1 MKRTAWILCL
11 VPLLAAC
18 SHLDTRVA
26 PAAKLAGY
34 HNVFVEHELS
44 DGRSI
49 DLFIMRKLQGMGFTA
64 ASGPL
69 TMKPP
74 EAELV
79 VSYQEHWTFD
89 FTTYIIE
96 IDMEVHDAR
105 TGRELA
111 VGHYFHP
118 SITREY
124 TSEVVD
130 PLIEELFGSK
140 PKKAASG

>member
-1 MKRTAWILCL
+1 MKNLLWLLLL
-11 VPLLAAC
+11 VPLVSGC
-18 SHLDTRVA
+18 SHLDTRLA
-26 PAAKLAGY
+26 PAANLAGY
-34 HNVFVEHELS
+34 HNIFVEHELS
-44 DGRSI
+44 DGRSV
-49 DLFIMRKLQGMGFTA
+49 DLFIQRKLQSMGFVVA
-64 ASGPL
+64 YGPL

-96 IDMEVHDAR
+96 IDMQVHDAR

-118 SITREY
+118 TITKEY

-130 PLIEELFGSK
+130 PLLDQLFGPHPQK
-140 PKKAASG
+140 R

>member
-1 MKRTAWILCL
+1 MINRLWLLCL
-11 VPLLAAC
+11 VPLTAGC
-18 SHLDTRVA
+18 THLETRLA
-26 PAAKLAGY
+26 PAAKLASY
-34 HNVFVEHELS
+34 RNVFVEHELS

-49 DLFIMRKLQGMGFTA
+49 DLFIMRKLQSMGFVA
-64 ASGPL
+64 AAGAL

-89 FTTYIIE
+89 FTNYIIE
-96 IDMEVHDAR
+96 IDMQVHDAR

-111 VGHYFHP
+111 VGRYFHP
-118 SITREY
+118 AITHEY

-130 PLIEELFGSK
+130 PLIDQLFGQ
-140 PKKAASG
+140 KATPASW